1 MPRYKGHEGAI
12 EVGASPVG
20 EVESFDITTTVAE
33 QDANVMGSDWTDV
46 EGGQLSASGSINV
59 LRDRSDAGQA
69 ALVVG
74 ATVTLTLFPEG
85 DTTALTSLSGDF
97 LVTERGI
104 TTSVGD
110 LVKTS
115 YSVRNK
121 GAVTETA
128 VV

>member
-33 QDANVMGSDWTDV
+33 QDANVMGSAWTDV

-59 LRDRSDAGQA
+59 LRDRSDAGQV

-121 GAVTETA
+121 GAVTEAA
-128 VV
+128 VI